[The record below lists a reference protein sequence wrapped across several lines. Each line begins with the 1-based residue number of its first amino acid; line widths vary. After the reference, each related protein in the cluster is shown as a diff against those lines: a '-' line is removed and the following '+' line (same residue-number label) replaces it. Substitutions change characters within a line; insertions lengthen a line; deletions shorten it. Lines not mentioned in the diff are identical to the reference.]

1 MSNST
6 DCSALVVKDGR
17 SIEFKNTDNTHSI
30 KMRNNNGV
38 LETDTDG
45 SVFSLPNIIKAV
57 GFDYFYKAINTKIL
71 INETNTDNQGNTTNI
86 IEKLEDKHSSYSNF
100 VDLPKTD
107 SNYFVKLS
115 GDDLGKIQYKGNT
128 LVGNIIARVCMST
141 LNGTNLYDIRMLK
154 NGTIIKDAISYQK
167 VESGFYSSGTLYLSI
182 NVELQNDDKI
192 EVHVSHVISGNVN
205 GTTNTQIVALQFS
218 FLGYLVT

>member
-1 MSNST
+1 MSNGT

-17 SIEFKNTDNTHSI
+17 SIEFKNIYNTHRI

-38 LETDTDG
+38 LETTTEG
-45 SVFSLPNIIKAV
+45 SALLSLNTIKAV
-57 GFDYFYKAINTKIL
+57 GLDYFYKAVNTKIL
-71 INETNTDNQGNTTNI
+71 INETNTDNQGSTTNI

-115 GDDLGKIQYKGNT
+115 GDDLGKIQYKGDT

-154 NGTIIKDAISYQK
+154 NGIIIKDAISYQK
-167 VESGFYSSGTLYLSI
+167 VESTKH
-182 NVELQNDDKI
+182 N
-192 EVHVSHVISGNVN
+192 
-205 GTTNTQIVALQFS
+205 
-218 FLGYLVT
+218 